1 MGTGGDGLS
10 SFRETKANGRS
21 EATSLRPK
29 GASKK
34 SIVFNGFIYII
45 ERKEENA
52 YLLLILTIE

>member
-52 YLLLILTIE
+52 LNA